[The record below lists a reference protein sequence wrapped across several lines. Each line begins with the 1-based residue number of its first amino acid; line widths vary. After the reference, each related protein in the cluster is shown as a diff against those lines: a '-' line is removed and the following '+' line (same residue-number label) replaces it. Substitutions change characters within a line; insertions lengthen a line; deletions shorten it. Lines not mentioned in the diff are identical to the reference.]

1 MNKSILKQL
10 IKEEITSLLKE
21 NWLNRFKSGKA
32 DTDTNIEKEIRAYL
46 PPDRMPLNDPPGI
59 INKDEITLAR
69 AFIYAKKNSSR
80 TSKPLNNIKDV
91 ISLSDFKSSEVITTT
106 FNSLPNK
113 FKIIDRAFNVEYIVT
128 KTGGDSFKLQAIKDG
143 VKEGLEGPIMGVDH
157 KKARSEE
164 EASQLE
170 KQGYQRIDKRKPSFK
185 YRDEKGEYIPLVKK
199 LNEKK
204 KFPDLTGDGKVTK
217 ADILKGRGV
226 KLK

>member
-1 MNKSILKQL
+1 MKQSILKQL
-10 IKEEITSLLKE
+10 IKEEIQKIIKEENSFVDNVLKP
-21 NWLNRFKSGKA
+21 LASSISDTVKKSRY
-32 DTDTNIEKEIRAYL
+32 TISTNISGEKLYITSDNANYAHTIAKSNVDNSVPAIVKRDGDTIVIEK
-46 PPDRMPLNDPPGI
+46 DP
-59 INKDEITLAR
+59 
-69 AFIYAKKNSSR
+69 AKMQDPTR
-80 TSKPLNNIKDV
+80 
-91 ISLSDFKSSEVITTT
+91 
-106 FNSLPNK
+106 
-113 FKIIDRAFNVEYIVT
+113 R
-128 KTGGDSFKLQAIKDG
+128 
-143 VKEGLEGPIMGVDH
+143 EGLEGPVMGVDH

-170 KQGYQRIDKRKPSFK
+170 KQGYQRVDKRNPSYK